1 MRTCSAAVVLILL
14 TTSADGL
21 ADEPAT
27 LTHGGD
33 SRDVILRC
41 DFESA
46 DWWRAWGEKRQ
57 PVNTRR
63 IDGEHV
69 LGKRGHSLEV
79 TVPAGEHLGTSFAYR
94 FRERLGSEPEEI
106 YFRYYVKFDL
116 DWKYATSDGKM
127 LGISGTYGRAGWGG
141 RKVNGSDGWS
151 ARGLFKTRKG
161 ADETALG
168 FYCYHADM
176 RGRYGEHWQFTPPLM
191 HDRWYCVEQFCKLNT
206 PGAEGERGKPDGI
219 LRGWIDGQ
227 PAFEKTDIRF
237 RDVGSLKI
245 EEVWCNVYHGG
256 ATAVPER
263 DIHVYLDEMVISRR
277 PIGPLALAT
286 LNDNV
291 SRLRF
296 NIAGPDG
303 KPLPCR
309 VHLYNERGE
318 PQRVAGLPFWR
329 DHFVCDGDVDAELP
343 AGRYRYEIE
352 RGPEYERQS
361 GEVET
366 AAGKTVALNVAVKR
380 IANLRQAGWYS
391 GDLHVH
397 RPLDDIEL
405 LMAAEDLD
413 YAPVITWWNNRNL
426 WSDRPIPQRLT
437 QSFDGHRLYN
447 VMAGEDER
455 EGGALLYFGL
465 DRPLDLAGSKREVPS
480 PMFFVEEA
488 RGRNKNVWIDIEKPF
503 WWDVPEWLASGNM
516 NSIGLANNHM
526 CRSTMLA
533 NEAWG
538 KPRDTKRLPNP
549 RGNGFWTQEIYYHI
563 LNSGL
568 RVPPSAGSASG
579 VLPNPVGY
587 NRVYVHLDKPFNREA
602 WFEALARG
610 RSFVTNG
617 PLLLVQAN
625 GELPGAIFKSEDGK
639 SLAVDLKIELT
650 SIDRIPRLELVHN
663 GQVVKTI
670 DCSDEPT
677 QEYTVKLALE
687 EPGWFLVRAIADV
700 KYTFRF
706 ASTAPW
712 YIATDPAKRRISRRS
727 AQFFLDW
734 IDERIERVKANVTEE
749 AELQAVLLW
758 HNRAR
763 TFWAQRVEMATAD

>member
-1 MRTCSAAVVLILL
+1 MRTCSATVVLILL
-14 TTSADGL
+14 ATSADGL
-21 ADEPAT
+21 ADEPAS
-27 LTHGGD
+27 LTD
-33 SRDVILRC
+33 
-41 DFESA
+41 
-46 DWWRAWGEKRQ
+46 K
-57 PVNTRR
+57 
-63 IDGEHV
+63 
-69 LGKRGHSLEV
+69 K
-79 TVPAGEHLGTSFAYR
+79 
-94 FRERLGSEPEEI
+94 
-106 YFRYYVKFDL
+106 
-116 DWKYATSDGKM
+116 
-127 LGISGTYGRAGWGG
+127 
-141 RKVNGSDGWS
+141 
-151 ARGLFKTRKG
+151 
-161 ADETALG
+161 
-168 FYCYHADM
+168 
-176 RGRYGEHWQFTPPLM
+176 
-191 HDRWYCVEQFCKLNT
+191 
-206 PGAEGERGKPDGI
+206 
-219 LRGWIDGQ
+219 
-227 PAFEKTDIRF
+227 
-237 RDVGSLKI
+237 
-245 EEVWCNVYHGG
+245 
-256 ATAVPER
+256 
-263 DIHVYLDEMVISRR
+263 
-277 PIGPLALAT
+277 
-286 LNDNV
+286 V

-303 KPLPCR
+303 KPLTCR

-318 PQRVAGLPFWR
+318 PQRVAELPFWR
-329 DHFVCDGDVDAELP
+329 DHFVCTGDLDAELP
-343 AGRYRYEIE
+343 QGRYRYEIE
-352 RGPEYERQS
+352 RGPEFERQS

-366 AAGKTVALNVAVKR
+366 IAGKTVARNFTLKR
-380 IANLRQAGWYS
+380 IANLRQSGWYS

-397 RPLDDIEL
+397 RPLDEIEL

-426 WSDRPIPQRLT
+426 WSDRAIPQRLT

-480 PMFFVEEA
+480 PMDFVEEA
-488 RGRNKNVWIDIEKPF
+488 RQRNENVWIDIEKPF
-503 WWDVPEWLASGNM
+503 WWDVPVWLASGRM
-516 NSIGLANNHM
+516 NSIGIANNHM

-587 NRVYVHLDKPFNREA
+587 NRVYVHLDKPFTREA
-602 WFEALARG
+602 WFQALARG

-625 GELPGAIFKSEDGK
+625 GEYPGATFKSDDGK
-639 SLAVDLKIELT
+639 SLAVDLKIKLT

-663 GQVVKTI
+663 GQVVQTI
-670 DCSDEPT
+670 DCSDDPP

-700 KYTFRF
+700 KNTFRF

-734 IDERIERVKANVTEE
+734 TNERIARVKANVAED
-749 AELQAVLLW
+749 AELQAVLPW
-758 HNRAR
+758 HERAR
-763 TFWAQRVEMATAD
+763 TFWTQRVEMATAD